1 MDIIADLQLH
11 SRFSRACSK
20 DITLD
25 KLEKF
30 ARIKGLNLLST
41 GDFQHPAWNKE
52 IKENL
57 TEDNNGILWSKN
69 RFPFIWGSEVSL
81 MFSDGGRRAVHLLM
95 FAPNGEVA
103 DQMIDALGKKGRL
116 DYDGRPIFGMTCVE
130 FVEMMKDIDDKIEI
144 IPAHCMT
151 SFFGLYGSKSGFD
164 TLKECFKDKTNK
176 IYAIESGMSANPAML
191 WRLKEN
197 VNIVSFSDAHSFWP
211 YRLGREATVFDL
223 KELSYNNLLRAI
235 RTGNGLKKTIETKPE
250 YGKYHIDGH
259 RNCNFSCDFKESKK
273 LNNICPKCGSELTI
287 GVEYRIEELAK
298 EKEGYKPDNAKDFFE
313 IIPLQELIAV
323 VYNVKQLNS
332 RKVWNIYDI
341 LIKNFENEFNVLL
354 NVKEDE
360 LKKVVHEKLAKLII
374 INRNGELNIKAGFDG
389 VYGQIIL
396 DEKDKIKTQ
405 KSLGEFC

>member
-25 KLEKF
+25 KLETF

-41 GDFQHPAWNKE
+41 ADFQHPLWNSE
-52 IKENL
+52 IKKNL
-57 TEDNNGILWSKN
+57 EEDENGILWSKTK
-69 RFPFIWGSEVSL
+69 FPFIWGSEISL
-81 MFSDGGRRAVHLLM
+81 MFTDGKRRAVHLLM
-95 FAPNGEVA
+95 FAPNRDVA
-103 DQMIDALGKKGRL
+103 DQIIDALSKKGRL
-116 DYDGRPIFGMTCVE
+116 DYDGRPIFGMSCVE
-130 FVEMMKDIDDKIEI
+130 FVELMKEIDDKIEI

-151 SFFGLYGSKSGFD
+151 SWFGLYGSKSGFD
-164 TLKECFKDKTNK
+164 SLKDCFKDKSNK
-176 IYAIESGMSANPAML
+176 IYAIESGMSADPSML

-211 YRLGREATVFDL
+211 YRLGREATIFEN
-223 KELSYNNLLRAI
+223 KELSYENIMKAI
-235 RTGNGLKKTIETKPE
+235 RTGNGLKGTIEVYPE

-259 RNCNFSCDFKESKK
+259 RNCDFSCDFKESKK

-298 EKEGYKPDNAKDFFE
+298 EREGFKPSGAKDFFE

-323 VYNVKQLNS
+323 VYNIKQLNS
-332 RKVWNIYDI
+332 RKVWSIYDT
-341 LIKNFENEFNVLL
+341 LIKNFENEFNILL
-354 NVKEDE
+354 NASEDE

-374 INRNGELNIKAGFDG
+374 MNREGKLKIKAGFDG
-389 VYGQIIL
+389 VYGQILL
-396 DEKDKIKTQ
+396 DEKDKVKTQ
-405 KSLGEFC
+405 KSLNEF